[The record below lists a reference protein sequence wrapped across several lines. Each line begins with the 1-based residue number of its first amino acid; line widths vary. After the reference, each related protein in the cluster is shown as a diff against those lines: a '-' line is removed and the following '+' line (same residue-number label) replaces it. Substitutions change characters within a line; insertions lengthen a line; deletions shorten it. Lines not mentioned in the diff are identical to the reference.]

1 MSSAE
6 NLAMVRRMLD
16 VMTSGNTNELAQF
29 VASNWVN
36 HDPSLPPL
44 EGLEGAKQL
53 ANMWRGAFPD
63 LKITI
68 DDSISEGE
76 KVAVRFHVVGKNTGA
91 FMDMPA
97 TGKSVNVTGTGIFRV
112 ANGKLTDNW
121 VNFDAL
127 GLMQQ
132 LGLVPVPGRAG

>member
-1 MSSAE
+1 M
-6 NLAMVRRMLD
+6 
-16 VMTSGNTNELAQF
+16 
-29 VASNWVN
+29 
-36 HDPSLPPL
+36 
-44 EGLEGAKQL
+44 
-53 ANMWRGAFPD
+53 
-63 LKITI
+63 
-68 DDSISEGE
+68 
-76 KVAVRFHVVGKNTGA
+76 RFHVVGKNTGA

-132 LGLVPVPGRAG
+132 LGLVPVPGRVG